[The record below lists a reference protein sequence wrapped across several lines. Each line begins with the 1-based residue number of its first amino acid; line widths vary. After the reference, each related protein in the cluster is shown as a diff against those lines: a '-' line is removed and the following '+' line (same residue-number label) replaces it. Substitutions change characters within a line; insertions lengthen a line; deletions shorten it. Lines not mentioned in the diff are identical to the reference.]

1 MRDYEVVYIFDSNL
15 ERPAIEQ
22 KLERLNSLITADGK
36 GEVKAVE
43 HWGKRPLAYPV
54 EKQTNGYYVVVQFR
68 AEPSNLDE
76 FQRVAKL
83 DETVLRHLVVLSE
96 GPLPPPPPRET
107 VVARAGRKEEE
118 DDDEGDGEGEDDE

>member
-36 GEVKAVE
+36 GEVQAVE

-54 EKQTNGYYVVVQFR
+54 EKQSNGYYVVVQFR

-76 FQRVAKL
+76 FQRIAKL
-83 DETVLRHLVVLSE
+83 DEAVLRHLVVLSE
-96 GPLPPPPPRET
+96 GPLPPPREK
-107 VVARAGRKEEE
+107 VVARAGRPEE
-118 DDDEGDGEGEDDE
+118 DDDEGDGEAEDDE

>member
-15 ERPAIEQ
+15 ERAAIEQ

-36 GEVKAVE
+36 GEVQGVE

-54 EKQTNGYYVVVQFR
+54 EKQSNGYYVVVQFR

-76 FQRVAKL
+76 FQRIAKL
-83 DETVLRHLVVLSE
+83 DEAVLRHLVVLSE
-96 GPLPPPPPRET
+96 GPLPPPREKA
-107 VVARAGRKEEE
+107 VARTGRPEE
-118 DDDEGDGEGEDDE
+118 DDEDDEGDGEGEDDE

>member
-36 GEVKAVE
+36 GEIQAVE

-54 EKQTNGYYVVVQFR
+54 QKQTHGYYVVVQFR

-76 FQRVAKL
+76 FQRIARL
-83 DETVLRHLVVLSE
+83 DDTVLRHLVVLSE
-96 GPLPPPPPRET
+96 GPLPPPREKAS
-107 VVARAGRKEEE
+107 ARAGRPDDDE
-118 DDDEGDGEGEDDE
+118 DDDGPGEGEDEE

>member
-36 GEVKAVE
+36 GEIQSVE

-54 EKQTNGYYVVVQFR
+54 QKQTNGYYVVVQFR

-83 DETVLRHLVVLSE
+83 DDAVLRHLVVLSE
-96 GPLPPPPPRET
+96 GPLPPPRERAA
-107 VVARAGRKEEE
+107 VPAARPAD
-118 DDDEGDGEGEDDE
+118 DDDEEDDGEGEDDE